1 MTMASRLALLC
12 PGQGAQH
19 HAMFDLARSDQAAKA
34 LLDTLIGQA
43 GLDQA
48 LDTVLANDA
57 LLFSNRYA
65 QPLLVAAT
73 LANWKALARDLPEPA
88 LVAGYS
94 IGEVSAYAVA
104 GALSPVDTV
113 ALARSRA
120 LLMDACR
127 PESQQHALIA
137 VSGLPVGAIEA
148 LLRRHDF
155 HIAIVN
161 GEDSVVVGGRAELAP
176 ALGQALAALGAR
188 TAMLP
193 VELASHTPL
202 IAAAV
207 APLAAELQRRL
218 LRDPHVPVLSGI
230 SAERIQQR
238 GMAIE
243 HLSRQVAEPVLWKH
257 CMDALP
263 EAGITVALELGPGS
277 SLSRM
282 LQARHPQIAARS
294 VADFRSLDGV
304 AAWLARHV
312 E

>member
-1 MTMASRLALLC
+1 MASRLALLC

-19 HAMFDLARSDQAAKA
+19 RAMFDLARTDPAASA
-34 LLDTLIGQA
+34 LLDALIPHA
-43 GLDQA
+43 GLDQP
-48 LDTVLANDA
+48 LDAVLADDA

-65 QPLLVAAT
+65 QPLMVAAT

-94 IGEVSAYAVA
+94 IGEMAAYAVA
-104 GALSPVDTV
+104 GSLGPVDTV
-113 ALARSRA
+113 ALARERA
-120 LLMDACR
+120 LLMNACR
-127 PESQQHALIA
+127 LPSEKQALVA

-148 LLRRHDF
+148 SLRRHDF

-161 GEDSVVVGGRAELAP
+161 GEDSVIVGGRAELA
-176 ALGQALAALGAR
+176 ASLAEALAALGAR
-188 TAMLP
+188 AATLP

-202 IAAAV
+202 IAGAV
-207 APLAAELQRRL
+207 APLAAALARRPF
-218 LRDPHVPVLSGI
+218 RDPQVPVLSGI
-230 SAERIQQR
+230 SAERIQKS
-238 GMAIE
+238 GKAIE
-243 HLSRQVAEPVLWKH
+243 HLSRQVAQPVLWKN

-294 VADFRSLDGV
+294 VADFRSPGGI

-312 E
+312 D

>member
-1 MTMASRLALLC
+1 MASRLALLC

-19 HAMFDLARSDQAAKA
+19 RAMFDLARTDPAASAFLDA
-34 LLDTLIGQA
+34 LIPHA
-43 GLDQA
+43 GLDQP
-48 LDTVLANDA
+48 LDVVLADDV

-65 QPLLVAAT
+65 QPLMVAAT
-73 LANWKALARDLPEPA
+73 LANWKALARDLPEPG

-104 GALSPVDTV
+104 GALNPLDTV
-113 ALARSRA
+113 ALARTRA
-120 LLMDACR
+120 LLMNACR
-127 PESQQHALIA
+127 LQTQQQALIA
-137 VSGLPVGAIEA
+137 VSGLPIGAIEA
-148 LLRRHDF
+148 LLREHDF

-161 GEDSVVVGGRAELAP
+161 GEDSVIVGGRAELAP
-176 ALGQALAALGAR
+176 SLTQALAALGAR
-188 TAMLP
+188 AATLP

-202 IAAAV
+202 IAGAV
-207 APLAAELQRRL
+207 APLAAELARRPF
-218 LRDPHVPVLSGI
+218 RDPQVPVLSGI
-230 SAERIQQR
+230 SAERILKS

-243 HLSRQVAEPVLWKH
+243 HLSRQVAEPVLWKN

-282 LQARHPQIAARS
+282 LQARHPQIATRS